1 MTVTTYVISTT
12 DLGTMLF
19 GAMYA
24 TLFMA
29 IFLTA
34 IETFARHNEEKEDD

>member
-1 MTVTTYVISTT
+1 MTVTTYTIATT
-12 DLGTMLF
+12 DLGMMLF

-29 IFLTA
+29 IFLA
-34 IETFARHNEEKEDD
+34 GIETFARHNEEKEDD